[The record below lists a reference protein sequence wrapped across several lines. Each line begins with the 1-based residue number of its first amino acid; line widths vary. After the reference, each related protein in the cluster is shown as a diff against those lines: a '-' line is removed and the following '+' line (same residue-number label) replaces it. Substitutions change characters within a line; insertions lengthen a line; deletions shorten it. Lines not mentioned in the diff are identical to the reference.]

1 MANDGNKT
9 QRSATAL
16 QYEGKQAP
24 TVTAQGHA
32 ELADEIVALAR
43 EHGVLVH
50 QDEELSKLLTK
61 LELGEQ
67 IQPCAGPQFCAGHLA
82 MVQLFGRHGNNR
94 DLSKHG
100 AVTTIGQRPAAVGVR
115 LGALCTEA
123 SGHCAVGP

>member
-1 MANDGNKT
+1 MATDDHKT

-43 EHGVLVH
+43 EHGVLIH

-67 IQPCAGPQFCAGHLA
+67 IPQ
-82 MVQLFGRHGNNR
+82 QLYIVIAELIAFSYVLQGKFPENWHNI
-94 DLSKHG
+94 H
-100 AVTTIGQRPAAVGVR
+100 QRIDIK
-115 LGALCTEA
+115 
-123 SGHCAVGP
+123 S

>member
-43 EHGVLVH
+43 EHGVLIH
-50 QDEELSKLLTK
+50 EDEELTKLLRQI
-61 LELGEQ
+61 ELGDQ
-67 IQPCAGPQFCAGHLA
+67 IPKELYLLIAELIAFSYVLQGKFPDEWHNI
-82 MVQLFGRHGNNR
+82 H
-94 DLSKHG
+94 
-100 AVTTIGQRPAAVGVR
+100 QRIDIK
-115 LGALCTEA
+115 
-123 SGHCAVGP
+123 S